1 MLKGTKTHLS
11 SIIQIILVFTT
22 GNGEVKR
29 PVLTLTFFFHN
40 NVLHIGCL
48 FKRVAKFRVP
58 AHCQSGGQ
66 YFTFQSA
73 RGMMPAV

>member
-1 MLKGTKTHLS
+1 M
-11 SIIQIILVFTT
+11 

-48 FKRVAKFRVP
+48 FKRAAKFRAP

-73 RGMMPAV
+73 SGMMPAV